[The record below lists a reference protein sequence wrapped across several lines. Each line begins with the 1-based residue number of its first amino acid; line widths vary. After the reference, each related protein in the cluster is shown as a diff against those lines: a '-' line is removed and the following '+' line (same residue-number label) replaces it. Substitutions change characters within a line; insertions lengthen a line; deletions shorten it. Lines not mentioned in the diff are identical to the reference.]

1 MNAINHG
8 SHQEAKWRIMK
19 EKGFILVLKRSFYLV
34 QVLICRNN
42 DSNSWCLDR
51 KFGEL
56 NFGD

>member
-34 QVLICRNN
+34 QV
-42 DSNSWCLDR
+42 
-51 KFGEL
+51 
-56 NFGD
+56 